1 MLKMNNII
9 KFAAVAFLAIVLNT
23 NANAQCN
30 GFTKKKCMPTLA
42 PYIHNGQLNSTTL
55 MAGET
60 AELLMTFYSGQDYRI
75 SVCGQEQLGKIQFNL
90 LDVNKKLLFSSKD
103 HNLATTWDFNVKST
117 QQIIVEVIVPEVKAA
132 ISPSGCVAVLVGF
145 KQ

>member
-1 MLKMNNII
+1 MKMNNIL
-9 KFAAVAFLAIVLNT
+9 KVAFLALFAIVFSNS
-23 NANAQCN
+23 ANAQCN

-103 HNLATTWDFNVKST
+103 HSLATTWDFNVKST

-132 ISPSGCVAVLVGF
+132 IAPSGCVAVLVGF

>member
-1 MLKMNNII
+1 MKTNNILKI
-9 KFAAVAFLAIVLNT
+9 AFLVFFSVALSS

-75 SVCGQEQLGKIQFNL
+75 SVCGQDQLGKVQFNL
-90 LDVNKKLLFSSKD
+90 LDVNKKLLFSNKD
-103 HNLATTWDFNVKST
+103 HSLATTWDFNVKST
-117 QQIIVEVIVPEVKAA
+117 QQIIVEVIIPEVKSALA
-132 ISPSGCVAVLVGF
+132 PSGCVAVLVGF